1 MPRQSKN
8 TSKIRANRHQRAKGT
23 FALSRVLDIVQ
34 KENRQ
39 LAQKDEQSRKRVQE
53 LEEQLEERQ
62 EQIVEIIQR
71 NWMREEKY
79 SRLVVERNRL
89 RARMENLEKKVE
101 EIRSNNINRWD

>member
-8 TSKIRANRHQRAKGT
+8 TPKIRANRRQRAKGT

-34 KENRQ
+34 NENRQ

-62 EQIVEIIQR
+62 EQVVEIIQR
-71 NWMREEKY
+71 NWMREEEH

-89 RARMENLEKKVE
+89 RARMENLEKKLYK
-101 EIRSNNINRWD
+101 